1 MDVIKDEE
9 HKRIIF
15 YDEWENEIHAIL
27 MINEKNNLFIKNG
40 WNVNYEI
47 QKKYDLVAYQFE
59 CSFGMLVIH
68 VPINSTL
75 YANNGLPNYHIY
87 NNLL

>member
-47 QKKYDLVAYQFE
+47 QKNTIWL
-59 CSFGMLVIH
+59 H
-68 VPINSTL
+68 INSNARSECL
-75 YANNGLPNYHIY
+75 
-87 NNLL
+87 